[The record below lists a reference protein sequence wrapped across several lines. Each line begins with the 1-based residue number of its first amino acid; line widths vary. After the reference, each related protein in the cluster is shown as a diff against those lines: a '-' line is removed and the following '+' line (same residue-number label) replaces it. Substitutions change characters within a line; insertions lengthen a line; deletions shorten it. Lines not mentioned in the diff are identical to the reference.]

1 MAVGIC
7 TNNIDI
13 AIQPKKSSDSVTTS
27 KDAITDSIFTHA
39 TEKTKPTDKLQ
50 KEEAT
55 KKPKKEKPIFDKVLN
70 WLGKSKNLAGM
81 MLCTQGSVGLLVAL
95 AMSSPIMGALLGSVA
110 LTSIGLGI
118 YCLANKKN

>member
-13 AIQPKKSSDSVTTS
+13 AIQPKKSSNSVTTS
-27 KDAITDSIFTHA
+27 KNAITDSIFTHA
-39 TEKTKPTDKLQ
+39 TEKTKPTDSTK
-50 KEEAT
+50 KEEPI
-55 KKPKKEKPIFDKVLN
+55 KKNKNEKPIFDKVLN

-95 AMSSPIMGALLGSVA
+95 AMSSPIMGVLLGSIGLA
-110 LTSIGLGI
+110 SIGLGI
-118 YCLANKKN
+118 YCLATKN